1 MNMSSKHIP
10 NRILFGLKVKQLRQ
24 AKGFSFL
31 ELAQQTGLSISYL
44 NEIEKGK
51 KFPKSDKL
59 NSLSLALGQTPEKL
73 VTFGAEDGL
82 DTIIELLDSNF
93 LNELPLD
100 LFGIDLS
107 KVVEIIARAPTR
119 VGAFIST
126 LLELSRNYALRQE
139 HFYFAALRSY
149 LEMHQNYFEEIEYAV
164 DQFIEEYNIPKLRP
178 ISDKLLAE
186 ILSESY
192 DYNID
197 YKGLDQYEKLN
208 NLYYYLFLPKS
219 NQLLLKG
226 SLNSMQRS
234 FSFGKE
240 IAFKFLQ
247 LKERA
252 YTSSIAQGKVFEEV
266 LNHSKAIY
274 FSVALHL
281 PRDPFIISLN
291 DIFSQKSWNP
301 DHFSKIMDQYK
312 VTPEMFYHRMTNILP
327 RYFGL
332 KDIFFMRFVYLPEEG
347 TLKVDR
353 ELHLNKKHQPHGNN
367 LSEHYCRRWIAVSSI
382 LNDQDKNHSM
392 MHAEIARYQ
401 ENKESYICLT
411 YSRLN
416 YPKPGSKVS
425 LTLGILLDQKLPEK
439 IAFAS
444 SEKLIQKQVHTTCE
458 RCPISDCKERAAPP
472 IQREKKKKAQEIEG
486 LLESL
491 LNQ

>member
-1 MNMSSKHIP
+1 MSSKHIP

-24 AKGFSFL
+24 AIGFSFL
-31 ELAQQTGLSISYL
+31 ELSQQTGLSISYL

-59 NSLSLALGQTPEKL
+59 NSLSSALGQSPDKL
-73 VTFGAEDGL
+73 VTFGEDDGL
-82 DTIIELLDSNF
+82 DTVIQLLDSNF
-93 LNELPLD
+93 LNELPLE

-107 KVVEIIARAPTR
+107 KVVEIIAQAPTR

-139 HFYFAALRSY
+139 NFYFAALRSY

-164 DQFIEEYNIPKLRP
+164 DQFIHEHNIPSLRP
-178 ISDKLLAE
+178 ISDQLLAS
-186 ILSESY
+186 ILAKTY
-192 DYNID
+192 DYQIEFR
-197 YKGLDQYEKLN
+197 GLDKYENLQ
-208 NLYYYLFLPKS
+208 NLYYYLFLPKA

-226 SLNSMQRS
+226 NLNNMQRS

-240 IAFKFLQ
+240 LAFNFLH

-252 YTSSIAQGKVFEEV
+252 YTSSISQGKVFEEV

-281 PRDPFIISLN
+281 PREPFILSLQ
-291 DIFSQKSWNP
+291 DIFSKKSWNS
-301 DHFSKIMDQYK
+301 DYFSKIIDQYM

-327 RYFGL
+327 QFFGL
-332 KDIFFMRFVYLPEEG
+332 KDIFFMRFVYLQDDDS
-347 TLKVDR
+347 LKVDR

-382 LNDQDKNHSM
+382 LNEQNNHHSM
-392 MHAEIARYQ
+392 MHAEIARFQ
-401 ENKESYICLT
+401 ENRESYLCLT
-411 YSRLN
+411 HSRLN
-416 YPKPGSKVS
+416 YPKKGSKVS
-425 LTLGILLDQKLPEK
+425 LTLGILLDHRLQEK

-444 SEKLIQKQVHTTCE
+444 SENLIQKQVHTTCE

-472 IQREKKKKAQEIEG
+472 TQREKKKKAQEIDT
-486 LLESL
+486 LLKTL

>member
-1 MNMSSKHIP
+1 MNSKHIP

-24 AKGFSFL
+24 ALGFSFL
-31 ELAQQTGLSISYL
+31 ELSQQTGLSVSYL

-59 NSLSLALGQTPEKL
+59 HALASALGQSPEKL
-73 VTFGAEDGL
+73 ITFSTEDGL

-107 KVVEIIARAPTR
+107 KVVEIIAQAPIR

-126 LLELSRNYALRQE
+126 LLELSRNYAVRQE
-139 HFYFAALRSY
+139 NFYFAALRSF
-149 LEMHQNYFEEIEYAV
+149 LEMHQNYFEDIELAV
-164 DQFIEEYNIPKLRP
+164 ASFMKDFDVPANRP
-178 ISDKLLAE
+178 VSDKLLADK
-186 ILSESY
+186 LSESF
-192 DYNID
+192 DYNIE
-197 YKGLDQYEKLN
+197 YKGLDQYE
-208 NLYYYLFLPKS
+208 NLSDLYYLFLPKS
-219 NQLLLKG
+219 KQLLLKG

-240 IAFKFLQ
+240 LAFNYLQ

-252 YTSSIAQGKVFEEV
+252 YTSSISQGKVFEEV

-281 PRDPFIISLN
+281 PKDQFIRDIQHIFNHKNWNPRH
-291 DIFSQKSWNP
+291 FSQL
-301 DHFSKIMDQYK
+301 IDQYM

-327 RYFGL
+327 QFFGL
-332 KDIFFMRFVYLPEEG
+332 KDIFFMRFVYLPGEES
-347 TLKVDR
+347 LKVDR

-367 LSEHYCRRWIAVSSI
+367 LSEHYCRRWVAVASI
-382 LNDQDKNHSM
+382 LNDKYEENAM
-392 MHAEIARYQ
+392 MHAEISRFQ
-401 ENKESYICLT
+401 ENRESYLCLT
-411 YSRLN
+411 HSRLN
-416 YPKPGSKVS
+416 YPTPGAKVS
-425 LTLGILLDQKLPEK
+425 LTLGILFDTTLTEK

-444 SEKLIQKQVHTTCE
+444 SEKLIEKQVHTTCE

-472 IQREKKKKAQEIEG
+472 VQREKKKKAQEIEAILQD
-486 LLESL
+486 LLS
-491 LNQ
+491 Q